1 MRLEQRRAIAVTLT
15 AEAMAGWPVDAIE
28 ARLQSFFSRPIR
40 PLQGLLDPSRL
51 QAASDDCYVYQ
62 SRPYGVAG
70 WTLQPQV
77 TLRARWDGQCLAI
90 EQLAA
95 RVEGLGEWQE
105 RLRFG
110 LAATMRPEISP
121 STVQLE
127 ASAVVWAEL
136 PGGAGALVAPVLDLA
151 LQQLLDRLERRCK
164 QGLRRR
170 TEAWLD
176 REPPLPLPPNVR
188 PCQA

>member
-1 MRLEQRRAIAVTLT
+1 VRLEQQRTIAVPLT
-15 AEAMAGWPVDAIE
+15 GKAMAGWPVDASE
-28 ARLQSFFSRPIR
+28 ARLHRFLARPIR
-40 PLQGLLDPSRL
+40 PLRGLLDPSRL
-51 QAASDDCYVYQ
+51 QAAGDDCYVYQ

-95 RVEGLGEWQE
+95 RVAGLGEWQE

-121 STVQLE
+121 SSVQLA

-136 PGGAGALVAPVLDLA
+136 PGGAGALVAPVLGLA
-151 LQQLLDRLERRCK
+151 LQQLLDRLERRC
-164 QGLRRR
+164 QRGLRRR
-170 TEAWLD
+170 VEAWLD
-176 REPPLPLPPNVR
+176 RP
-188 PCQA
+188 